1 MGVVLPFT
9 YNKLR
14 GRIVEKYGSQNKFA
28 DRIGLSK
35 QSVSLKMNGKTEFSQ
50 NDIDVWANAL
60 DIEREQ
66 YADYFFT

>member
-1 MGVVLPFT
+1 MGASPFT

-28 DRIGLSK
+28 ERIGLSK

-50 NDIDVWANAL
+50 SDMDEWANAL
-60 DIEREQ
+60 DICHEQ
-66 YADYFFT
+66 YGDYFFT

>member
-1 MGVVLPFT
+1 MGVVSPFT

-28 DRIGLSK
+28 DRIGISK

-66 YADYFFT
+66 YVEFFFT